1 MPTLDTLQLPRIDT
15 SAYGGREAKKIA
27 GHLYQV
33 EEQLRYVLGHL
44 DEDNLSEGLK
54 SKIESGGM
62 SSELVQ
68 TLDAITLRVSG
79 QDDAMSEL
87 RVSLGG
93 ISATVQEQGGA
104 ITQLE
109 QTAQGLAVTVE
120 QNKNDAAS
128 ALQQTAESIKTTVA
142 ETYSTK
148 EELTSTVEQRAESIL
163 STVSDGYA
171 SKSELLETVGALRLT
186 VENGETSSR
195 LTLTA
200 GETKLSSEEIRLEG
214 VVTFLDLETAGATVI
229 NGSNITTGE
238 IDANLIKTGVVE
250 NHAGTTIYDLNNGT
264 IQMGATSGPHIIVD
278 REKVRWWLNASAP
291 TGIFYSVAGVSYIGA
306 TSRYVYMGW
315 VTEYP
320 NSGLTHKEPSD
331 SRQYYGVRIEE
342 GNKAHWNVTKLE
354 CNGSYD
360 NGNGTIEAAH
370 IAGSVNAA
378 AASIN
383 TASISS
389 EYGAINLCAAASP
402 IPQFF
407 DNGSG
412 IIGEDGKC
420 WIFPRDEFLS
430 AVSANVKP
438 QWQVTSY
445 GGPLTVQRDG
455 TAAIVSGEPGTEFDW
470 LCILPQKGC
479 ETLYCEPAE
488 YDWSDN
494 IAGKDYTAEE
504 ELNGIERLE
513 QAWGSE
519 TAAVGEENDF
529 IEETWPEQLERS
541 VYA

>member
-93 ISATVQEQGGA
+93 ISATVQELGGA
-104 ITQLE
+104 MTQLE

-128 ALQQTAESIKTTVA
+128 ALQQTAESIKSTVA
-142 ETYSTK
+142 ATYSTK

-171 SKSELLETVGALRLT
+171 RKTELLETVGALRLT

-214 VVTFLDLETAGATVI
+214 VVTFLDLETAGATTI

-238 IDANLIKTGVVE
+238 ISADLIKTGVIE
-250 NHAGTTIYDLNNGT
+250 NHAGTTVYDLNNGT
-264 IQMGATSGPHIIVD
+264 IQMGATSGPHIVVD
-278 REKVRWWLNASAP
+278 KEKVRWFCSLPSGSVGP
-291 TGIFYSVAGVSYIGA
+291 TGVFYSTYGNTWIGA
-306 TSRYVYMGW
+306 TSTFTRIGW
-315 VTEYP
+315 ISEGL
-320 NSGLTHKEPSD
+320 NS
-331 SRQYYGVRIEE
+331 YYGMQIE
-342 GNKAHWNVTKLE
+342 NTKNAHFNVKKVE
-354 CNGSYD
+354 CNGMND
-360 NGNGTIEAAH
+360 NADGTLEAWTLHASGKLEVP
-370 IAGSVNAA
+370 AGGKSAV
-378 AASIN
+378 IP
-383 TASISS
+383 TKD
-389 EYGAINLCAAASP
+389 YGVVRMVCAESP

-412 IIGEDGKC
+412 VIGEDGKC
-420 WIFPRDEFLS
+420 WLFLRDEFLS
-430 AVSANVKP
+430 CVSCHVVP
-438 QWQVTSY
+438 QWHVTGS
-445 GGPLTVQRDG
+445 GPVTVKKHELSALVEGQPG
-455 TAAIVSGEPGTEFDW
+455 TAFDW
-470 LCILPQKGC
+470 LCILPQLGC
-479 ETLYCEPAE
+479 ETMYCEPSD
-488 YDWSDN
+488 YDWSDSMDRKDY
-494 IAGKDYTAEE
+494 IAGY
-504 ELNGIERLE
+504 ELDGMDAFEQRLDNE
-513 QAWGSE
+513 V
-519 TAAVGEENDF
+519 TAVGEENDF
-529 IEETWPEQLERS
+529 IEETWPEQVERS
-541 VYA
+541 IHA